1 MSELE
6 FQNVLLEYAKGVND
20 YYQNEL
26 HPKLWY
32 PMFYQGKLKQNQFK
46 WVNKNHDTFLRGT
59 PNKILQNR
67 WFSSEKGAV
76 TSMQF
81 SPNGYHIIVGHAS
94 GEIEMRH
101 GSTGTVL
108 CTLRNI
114 QFPPKPVHALEY
126 SPFEPNVCYAA
137 CMDGA
142 VYRIEIPQIDT
153 SIEDP
158 PGFCIKADPM
168 LESLNMQ
175 FYGSPGTSLYA
186 TPFVTQRCP
195 ALSVGVLAEC
205 TKMAVGY
212 ADSSIKVYNMETQQG
227 TSTFVV
233 ARRPEP
239 EPSVRCVA
247 FRARLKE
254 PIDHHRRGPIGLM
267 FSRGCGA
274 DTTYQVPKLRL
285 QFIPKKLQRMHFGQ
299 VVALRTHPQKPFL
312 FASGAWDKTL
322 RIWDIRCQVG
332 CVMTFEGV
340 DIRSDAIDLNREHVL
355 VGSWMPTD
363 GVSVWDLS
371 AKKLLNFIKVQNRRP
386 DVDGEYVYACR
397 YWRSYDYNRKGKYA
411 LVGGSG
417 TNCLEVINLHNRYIT
432 CSYPS
437 PGTILAV
444 TSYQERIAFA
454 GTSSA
459 FTIVSFY
466 DPKQQKEKYQTAID
480 ADYDYT
486 KPPPAGTITIYHDD
500 ESMYSSTDQTPD
512 TDVPQS
518 PTSTATDTTKT

>member
-1 MSELE
+1 MSKSQDYSSYKVTTYSRYNISESTSDIQVFVNE
-6 FQNVLLEYAKGVND
+6 FRERIENDLRRNEDHAKI
-20 YYQNEL
+20 
-26 HPKLWY
+26 P
-32 PMFYQGKLKQNQFK
+32 
-46 WVNKNHDTFLRGT
+46 
-59 PNKILQNR
+59 
-67 WFSSEKGAV
+67 FSSFAQKRLSISDIAWLQDNTERFFKDTENKTLIEDHYLSECGFIC
-76 TSMQF
+76 SMVYA
-81 SPNGYHIIVGHAS
+81 PDGETIIVGHS
-94 GEIEMRH
+94 TGMVQMRH

-137 CMDGA
+137 CIDGA

-168 LESLNMQ
+168 VESLNMQ

-186 TPFVTQRCP
+186 TPFVTQRCA

-205 TKMAVGY
+205 QKMAVGY
-212 ADSSIKVYNMETQQG
+212 SDTSIKIYNMETQ
-227 TSTFVV
+227 
-233 ARRPEP
+233 E
-239 EPSVRCVA
+239 
-247 FRARLKE
+247 
-254 PIDHHRRGPIGLM
+254 
-267 FSRGCGA
+267 A
-274 DTTYQVPKLRL
+274 DATYKVHKLRL
-285 QFIPKKLQRMHFGQ
+285 QFIPKKLQRMHYGQ
-299 VVALRTHPQKPFL
+299 VVALRAHPHKPFL

-340 DIRSDAIDLNREHVL
+340 DICSDAIDLNREHL
-355 VGSWMPTD
+355 IAGSWMPTD
-363 GVSVWDLS
+363 GVSVWDL
-371 AKKLLNFIKVQNRRP
+371 AARKLISFVKVQNRRP

-417 TNCLEVINLHNRYIT
+417 TNSLEVINLHNRYIT
-432 CSYPS
+432 CSYPCQ
-437 PGTILAV
+437 GTILAV
-444 TSYQERIAFA
+444 SSYQERIAFA

-466 DPKQQKEKYQTAID
+466 DPKLQNEKYEA
-480 ADYDYT
+480 AVEPEYDYT
-486 KPPPAGTITIYHDD
+486 KPTAGAITLYRDD
-500 ESMYSSTDQTPD
+500 ESMHSSTDQTPD
-512 TDVPQS
+512 TDMPES
-518 PTSTATDTTKT
+518 PSSTETDTPKTS